1 MTLRINDMYYYAGGY
16 LTPRSHYSEG
26 KSGEQYAIVQLTE
39 QLGNRFVTRTTT
51 MTSREIKVHLGI
63 EKKREKIE
71 IV

>member
-16 LTPRSHYSEG
+16 LTPRSHYSED
-26 KSGEQYAIVQLTE
+26 KSGEAYAIVQLTE
-39 QLGNRFVTRTTT
+39 QLGTRFVTKTTT
-51 MTSREIKVHLGI
+51 MTSREIKKQLGI